1 MKIKLTNVAIAA
13 TIFAFSSVA
22 AAQQQGGAPE
32 QKTETTTE
40 KQEAPGASKKKTKT
54 TTTTK
59 TRTTKTRKAKSPP
72 SAQAPETAPQ
82 KPPSEEAPVKQQV
95 KKGVQ
100 EEEEATRKMQ
110 EDIVGKEQQEENE
123 RKAREAQQSRERA
136 ERDRARAQRAGEA
149 VGRATTT
156 AATGVITAGQDVTR
170 ALDQPGKY
178 NPIAATWNPLGLV
191 VGGRVSF
198 NVEYAP
204 VTHHVVIVSPH
215 FANPSQELMVSPD
228 VSRTNRFTG
237 FGGEVGYRYYTGSRG
252 MNGIFIGPS
261 LIGGVYNA
269 DLMQGNTAFT
279 NIGVA
284 ADIGVQQVF
293 WDHLALGAGAGIEY
307 LSVSRDFGDL
317 PAGPSTIASSGIKPR
332 LLAQAGYAF

>member
-22 AAQQQGGAPE
+22 LAQEQPAPDPNA
-32 QKTETTTE
+32 KTDQAPGEVVKKKTTTTTTTT
-40 KQEAPGASKKKTKT
+40 KKKTKT
-54 TTTTK
+54 PKAQTQK
-59 TRTTKTRKAKSPP
+59 AEKKAKDAEE
-72 SAQAPETAPQ
+72 SAAGE
-82 KPPSEEAPVKQQV
+82 V
-95 KKGVQ
+95 KKGIKA
-100 EEEEATRKMQ
+100 EEEATTKMQ
-110 EDIVGKEQQEENE
+110 EDIVGKEQQQENE
-123 RKAREAQQSRERA
+123 RKAREAREMKEREARDKQKA
-136 ERDRARAQRAGEA
+136 EKAGQK

-156 AATGVITAGQDVTR
+156 AATGVIEAGQDVTR

-178 NPIAATWNPLGLV
+178 NPVAVTWNPLGAV

-198 NVEYAP
+198 NIEYAP
-204 VTHHVVIVSPH
+204 VTHHVIIASPH
-215 FANPSQELMVSPD
+215 FANPSQEVSVGPD
-228 VSRTNRFTG
+228 VMRTNRFTG
-237 FGGEVGYRYYTGSRG
+237 VGGELGYRYYTGSRG

-293 WDHLALGAGAGIEY
+293 WDHLALGAGAGIQY
-307 LSVSRDFGDL
+307 LSVSENFGDL
-317 PAGPSTIASSGIKPR
+317 ATGPSTIASSGLKPR